1 MGDFNI
7 DLLKSETDNKSLVF
21 YNNLS
26 SHFFTPYVLQPTRLH
41 SRTLIDNIFFNSLE
55 YQSDSGNILIELSDH
70 LIQFLIIEG
79 FVKEK
84 FNPEINLYKRDFSH
98 FNEKEFEEI
107 VINGSNWEQ
116 ICDLKKHD
124 PNLSCKNFYDT
135 NFHLDEMAPYKKV
148 TRKEYK
154 LMLKPWITKEIL
166 QKCKMRDSL
175 IKSISKENDPAQI
188 ISLRIDYKKLWNEI
202 TKEKRDN
209 KKEYYVKYFENNK
222 RTIF

>member
-1 MGDFNI
+1 M
-7 DLLKSETDNKSLVF
+7 
-21 YNNLS
+21 
-26 SHFFTPYVLQPTRLH
+26 
-41 SRTLIDNIFFNSLE
+41 
-55 YQSDSGNILIELSDH
+55 
-70 LIQFLIIEG
+70 IIEG

-107 VINGSNWEQ
+107 VINGFNWEQ
-116 ICDLKKHD
+116 ICDLAKHD
-124 PNLSCKNFYDT
+124 PNLSCKSFYAT
-135 NFHLDEMAPYKKV
+135 INFHLDEMAPYKKV
-148 TRKEYK
+148 RRKEYK

-188 ISLRIDYKKLWNEI
+188 TSLRIHYKKLRNEI

-209 KKEYYVKYFENNK
+209 KKEYYAKYFENNK
-222 RTIF
+222 HKSSETRKGIRALVNIKSTKFSNIKVI

>member
-26 SHFFTPYVLQPTRLH
+26 YHFFTPYVLQPTRLH

-55 YQSDSGNILIELSDH
+55 YQSNSGNILIELSDH

-98 FNEKEFEEI
+98 FNEKEFKEM

-116 ICDLKKHD
+116 ICDLAKHD

-135 NFHLDEMAPYKKV
+135 INFHLDEMAPYKKV

-154 LMLKPWITKEIL
+154 LMLKPCITKEIL
-166 QKCKMRDSL
+166 RTCKMRL
-175 IKSISKENDPAQI
+175 FN
-188 ISLRIDYKKLWNEI
+188 
-202 TKEKRDN
+202 
-209 KKEYYVKYFENNK
+209 
-222 RTIF
+222 

>member
-26 SHFFTPYVLQPTRLH
+26 SHFLHRMFHNPTRLH
-41 SRTLIDNIFFNSLE
+41 SRTLTIFFSTLE
-55 YQSDSGNILIELSDH
+55 YQSNSGNILIELSDH

-84 FNPEINLYKRDFSH
+84 FYPEINLYKRDFSH

-116 ICDLKKHD
+116 ICDLAKHN
-124 PNLSCKNFYDT
+124 PNLS
-135 NFHLDEMAPYKKV
+135 PG
-148 TRKEYK
+148 
-154 LMLKPWITKEIL
+154 
-166 QKCKMRDSL
+166 
-175 IKSISKENDPAQI
+175 
-188 ISLRIDYKKLWNEI
+188 
-202 TKEKRDN
+202 
-209 KKEYYVKYFENNK
+209 
-222 RTIF
+222 